1 MNDKVFPLNTRTYP
15 ITRNIRV
22 ELAVTVIVALLGI
35 IFQLR
40 LWKTIRQ
47 RRRDGAKAREEK
59 KRKREDTE
67 IEVGRQ
73 LEETNARERMEWEAR
88 YGGNS
93 HSQHLE
99 EVKSMS
105 VQELPV
111 KEGEG
116 DDGKAVDLAAIKG
129 VEGAEECQSI
139 VVSERSY
146 RCEDCKARESN
157 GEVAYVIPDDKHLQ
171 NHNEEEPEP
180 TPDQVSENETQFP
193 LFNGAAAARMDEDD
207 NQSAASAV
215 VGSETGTMRSKRC
228 SGMSFGR
235 RGSVQGSL
243 GFSSQSQE
251 GIVRT
256 GCDDADLASNSSAE
270 GVADESSLLD
280 FRRSSM
286 VSTAEGEHVKKTE
299 DIDDAKSE
307 PEEHYGKTH
316 VIGDTAEQECAEHK
330 AEDMQDQCK
339 KQKLDK
345 NLEFDHDAEK
355 PEQGFLENAEQ
366 KSGSPAENKE
376 METAVGEQVQEQLS
390 EPQPDEQGHPTVP
403 VLYEGHSGSN
413 LESPQETEQRLSE
426 GNASKSISVASDQD
440 AEKTAELHQKLNVH
454 ASKSPDSE
462 PSQAAHHDGKPRTN
476 NPSTKSK
483 SKYSY
488 IEYNS
493 PPKAKAEASSK
504 KEKPTLNKDTV
515 KDLPQRTSRIVQS
528 YRTNEWAKHLDD
540 AMIPGPPPIQ
550 PIEEEEP
557 EIPIDTSGKEAA
569 APVKVQELLQTPLN
583 ARLPPAVERKERR
596 SSSESHRRESYESQP
611 RQTDVL
617 YPTPKG
623 KQSLD
628 IKLNA
633 KPRPWPHTA
642 QPSPPKE
649 HDNEPK
655 TPKWKGP
662 PSLLAMREDLVRNRL
677 SSTSSPADPWLASR
691 NNPRH
696 SIFSTSS
703 LSPTQTI
710 PEEAEDD
717 VPLSQRRAMLQQ
729 QQQTQ
734 SSMQSPQ
741 VTSVPPSLPS
751 PKPGQKDSNHS
762 NNAHMV
768 MDAWRNSIREDL
780 RRGRDP
786 LGTRGLGGNSAIP
799 AERTSSSFA
808 FGQSPRDRLSA
819 MNLHIEN
826 AIAEGMQK
834 GDMNDL
840 HRQAMRRL
848 QASATRKTE

>member
-1 MNDKVFPLNTRTYP
+1 M
-15 ITRNIRV
+15 
-22 ELAVTVIVALLGI
+22 IVALLGI
-35 IFQLR
+35 ISQLR

-47 RRRDGAKAREEK
+47 RRRDGAKEREEK
-59 KRKREDTE
+59 KRKREDTDF
-67 IEVGRQ
+67 EVGRQ

-93 HSQHLE
+93 HAQHLE

-105 VQELPV
+105 VRELPV

-116 DDGKAVDLAAIKG
+116 DDEKAIDPTAIEG
-129 VEGAEECQSI
+129 VEGAEGQSI

-146 RCEDCKARESN
+146 RCEDCKAREAN
-157 GEVAYVIPDDKHLQ
+157 GEDAYVIPDDKHLQ
-171 NHNEEEPEP
+171 NHNEEEPQP
-180 TPDQVSENETQFP
+180 TPDQASENEAQLP
-193 LFNGAAAARMDEDD
+193 LFNGAAAARMDEND
-207 NQSAASAV
+207 NQSAVSAI

-228 SGMSFGR
+228 SDVSFGR

-251 GIVRT
+251 GIVRA
-256 GCDDADLASNSSAE
+256 GCNDADLASNSSAD

-286 VSTAEGEHVKKTE
+286 VSTAEGEHVKETE
-299 DIDDAKSE
+299 EVGDAKSE
-307 PEEHYGKTH
+307 PEEHYGKTP

-330 AEDMQDQCK
+330 AEDMQDQYEE
-339 KQKLDK
+339 QKLDK

-355 PEQGFLENAEQ
+355 SEQGFLENAEQ
-366 KSGSPAENKE
+366 KSGSPSENTD
-376 METAVGEQVQEQLS
+376 METEVGEQVQEQVS
-390 EPQPDEQGHPTVP
+390 ELQPDEQVHPTVP
-403 VLYEGHSGSN
+403 VLYEGHSGSD
-413 LESPQETEQRLSE
+413 LETPQETEQRLSE

-440 AEKTAELHQKLNVH
+440 AEKTAGLHQKLNVD

-462 PSQAAHHDGKPRTN
+462 PSQAEHHDGKPQTH
-476 NPSTKSK
+476 PSTKSK
-483 SKYSY
+483 SKYSD
-488 IEYNS
+488 IEHNS

-504 KEKPTLNKDTV
+504 KEKPTLNEDTV

-540 AMIPGPPPIQ
+540 AEIPGPPPIQ

-569 APVKVQELLQTPLN
+569 TPVKVQELLQTPLN
-583 ARLPPAVERKERR
+583 ARPPPAVERKEPR
-596 SSSESHRRESYESQP
+596 SLSESHRRESYESQP

-617 YPTPKG
+617 KPTPKG

-628 IKLNA
+628 IKSNA
-633 KPRPWPHTA
+633 KPRPRPHTA

-649 HDNEPK
+649 HDNKPK
-655 TPKWKGP
+655 PPKWKGP

-677 SSTSSPADPWLASR
+677 SSISSPADPWLASR

-703 LSPTQTI
+703 LSPTQAI

-741 VTSVPPSLPS
+741 VISVPPTLPS
-751 PKPGQKDSNHS
+751 TKPGQKDSNHS
-762 NNAHMV
+762 NNAHVAMG
-768 MDAWRNSIREDL
+768 AWRNSIREDL
-780 RRGRDP
+780 RGERDP
-786 LGTRGLGGNSAIP
+786 LGTRGLGGNSAIL
-799 AERTSSSFA
+799 AERASSTFA

-826 AIAEGMQK
+826 AMAEGMQK

-848 QASATRKTE
+848 QASATRRPE